1 MTRSAR
7 ATEVKAA
14 EWVSPDDLVPWPG
27 NPRRNDG
34 KPVHAVAASIERF
47 GFGAPIV
54 ARKANREIIAGHTRW
69 KAARHL
75 GLTEVPVRFLDISE
89 REAHLLALADNRQTE
104 LTPWDE
110 PALAEA
116 LSDFGL
122 EDAELAGWDSEAL
135 GALADAVPDFG
146 PLEDG
151 EPAPGEDDL
160 PDLPSEPVTKLGDV
174 WTLGDHRVYCE
185 DSFGDTAAGRI
196 DRGDAALVFT
206 DPPYAIYGSSTGLEA
221 DIADDRMVRPFFR
234 NVVVRCAHV
243 LKPFGH
249 AYICCDWRS
258 WSAWWES
265 LRKSGLVAKNMVVW
279 DKGGGLG
286 AMYRNAHELLLFAS
300 ARPQR
305 KRMKGGAPSGE
316 RTVASSNVWRINRA
330 GRGETGEERKH
341 NAQKPLELV
350 EKAMEQSADTGDHV
364 VDFFLGSGT
373 TLCAAERRGLRC
385 SGWEVDPAY
394 CDVIV
399 ERWENL
405 TGGKA
410 TRGSA

>member
-1 MTRSAR
+1 MSDAP
-7 ATEVKAA
+7 A
-14 EWVSPDDLVPWPG
+14 EWVDPADLVPWPG

-34 KPVHAVAASIERF
+34 KPVEAVAKSIERF

-135 GALADAVPDFG
+135 GALADVVADFG
-146 PLEDG
+146 PLEPGPEEADDAEVP
-151 EPAPGEDDL
+151 EPPAD
-160 PDLPSEPVTKLGDV
+160 PVTGLGDV
-174 WTLGDHRVYCE
+174 WALGEHRLVCGDSTDPGTLRIALE
-185 DSFGDTAAGRI
+185 GRE
-196 DRGDAALVFT
+196 ASMVFT
-206 DPPYAIYGSSTGLEA
+206 DPPYGVSYVGKTADALEIENDGEDGLPDLLRASFAAIVGVTKPGAPWYVCAPPGPLTLEFGNQLLAIGVLRQRLVWVKDAFVLGRSDYHYRHEDIYYGWTPGGPHRAPPDRKQDSVWEIPRPRRNAEHPTMKPVELVRKALELSSDPGAL
-221 DIADDRMVRPFFR
+221 
-234 NVVVRCAHV
+234 VVE
-243 LKPFGH
+243 PFG
-249 AYICCDWRS
+249 
-258 WSAWWES
+258 
-265 LRKSGLVAKNMVVW
+265 
-279 DKGGGLG
+279 
-286 AMYRNAHELLLFAS
+286 
-300 ARPQR
+300 
-305 KRMKGGAPSGE
+305 
-316 RTVASSNVWRINRA
+316 
-330 GRGETGEERKH
+330 
-341 NAQKPLELV
+341 
-350 EKAMEQSADTGDHV
+350 
-364 VDFFLGSGT
+364 GSGT
-373 TLCAAERRGLRC
+373 TIIACEESGRRCGAIEL
-385 SGWEVDPAY
+385 SPAY

-410 TRGSA
+410 TRESH